1 MRDYFL
7 KFSTEELFDTTMET
21 IGWRNEFTFEET
33 TSVSYG
39 SQYIL
44 LDRIGPIVITPGVY
58 DEEFNEITPPVIDDT
73 YHVNLRIMDE
83 TEFPVELDPYKITV
97 NSPSRVFAGGM
108 NPVVVAMV
116 VPELLQSDIQ

>member
-7 KFSTEELFDTTMET
+7 KFTTEELFDTTMET
-21 IGWRNEFTFEET
+21 IGWRNEFTFQET

-58 DEEFNEITPPVIDDT
+58 DEEFNEITPPVIDDA

-108 NPVVVAMV
+108 NSV
-116 VPELLQSDIQ
+116 